1 MKKLIIIAI
10 VFIFISCNQSGLENE
25 SPKYHENEKESVVYM
40 TSNNKSENEI
50 NDFCDY
56 YQNKLKENE
65 PDLLAW
71 KFFKSDS
78 NKITLI
84 ERYKN
89 EDAILNHI
97 KNISKG
103 GLMEQDFGKFVDH
116 FIIDSIEYYGNLS
129 PEFKETLSAFGLI
142 INYNPN
148 IAGFSRN

>member
-10 VFIFISCNQSGLENE
+10 VSILISCNQSVLKNE
-25 SPKYHENEKESVVYM
+25 SPKFHENEKESVVYM

-50 NDFCDY
+50 NDFCVY
-56 YQNKLKENE
+56 YQNNLKEKE
-65 PDLLAW
+65 PDVLAW

-129 PEFKETLSAFGLI
+129 TEFKETLSAFGLT

>member
-10 VFIFISCNQSGLENE
+10 VFIFISCNQSGLENT
-25 SPKYHENEKESVVYM
+25 SPKYHKNEKESVVYM

-56 YQNKLKENE
+56 YQKKLKENE